1 MNYPYIIIDDV
12 QESVL
17 KTKAIADSFS
27 ELVFVASANNY
38 SDGLNLIL
46 EHSPKLIFL
55 EIDPADITSNLSL
68 ALINELY
75 RYLKVI
81 PKIII
86 TTNSK
91 DMAFQAIQYEVADYI
106 LKPLNRIDIIKSILK
121 IKKSIEEDEVSIAQ
135 NQFVKRPDEFKLEDP
150 KSSNDFKVSTG
161 EVILVPDDGTD
172 ELLAEQPQSNSLD
185 TPEEV
190 ILVPDAN
197 TNELLAEQSQSD
209 SLDTPE
215 EVILVTDANT
225 DELLAEQSQSDSLD
239 TPEEVIL
246 VPDETQEQF
255 DEKIP
260 EIIVEQVIPVVEQP
274 LILCIK
280 SYGDYRYIDANDIC
294 YFQADNNS
302 TDIHLNNGE
311 MVTAFKTLKHFE
323 GVLPHPFSRIHNSY
337 IVNRDYI
344 SRIHTGN
351 AICYIKNTT
360 TKLPFSKSY
369 KENVDLI
376 ISEFANGNYL
386 EI

>member
-1 MNYPYIIIDDV
+1 MNYPYIIIDDD

-17 KTKAIADSFS
+17 KTKAIANGFS

-38 SDGLNLIL
+38 TEGLNQIL

-55 EIDPADITSNLSL
+55 EIDPANEESNLSL

-86 TTNSK
+86 TTSK
-91 DMAFQAIQYEVADYI
+91 KDLAFEAIQYEVADYM
-106 LKPLNRIDIIKSILK
+106 LKPLARIDFIKSILK
-121 IKKSIEEDEVSIAQ
+121 IKKSIGEDAVFLVQEPVFNESRENVLEQVQSSDDFQESIEEETPFLDEEET
-135 NQFVKRPDEFKLEDP
+135 PEFLEDKISEP
-150 KSSNDFKVSTG
+150 
-161 EVILVPDDGTD
+161 LVQQVLP
-172 ELLAEQPQSNSLD
+172 
-185 TPEEV
+185 
-190 ILVPDAN
+190 
-197 TNELLAEQSQSD
+197 
-209 SLDTPE
+209 
-215 EVILVTDANT
+215 
-225 DELLAEQSQSDSLD
+225 
-239 TPEEVIL
+239 
-246 VPDETQEQF
+246 
-255 DEKIP
+255 
-260 EIIVEQVIPVVEQP
+260 IVAQP

-323 GVLPHPFSRIHNSY
+323 GILSSPFTRIHNSY
-337 IVNRDYI
+337 IVNRNYI

-351 AICYIKNTT
+351 AVCYIKNTT
-360 TKLPFSKSY
+360 TKIPFSKSY
-369 KENVDLI
+369 KENIDLI
-376 ISEFANGNYL
+376 ISDFANGNYL